1 MAGMAGAWAEMLGHL
16 RDPRLVGA
24 YLVGGAL
31 FFAFIG
37 IFTYLPYRLSAPP
50 YRLPAGVISSVYLV
64 YAAGVVSSRVAGQL
78 SGRIPP
84 RTLIA
89 FGLVVEAAGMAL
101 TAARPLAVIVLG
113 LVVLVIGTFV
123 AQAVA
128 PAFVNVTAETAK
140 GGASALY
147 LTSYY
152 VGGTLGAALP
162 GLAFQAMGWR
172 GVVASCIAATVVAM
186 LANALLCGRM
196 PRTRAPG

>member
-1 MAGMAGAWAEMLGHL
+1 
-16 RDPRLVGA
+16 V
-24 YLVGGAL
+24 V
-31 FFAFIG
+31 
-37 IFTYLPYRLSAPP
+37 
-50 YRLPAGVISSVYLV
+50 SSVYLV
-64 YAAGVVSSRVAGQL
+64 YVAGVASSRVAGRL
-78 SGRIPP
+78 SSRIAP

-101 TAARPLAVIVLG
+101 TAAGPLALVIVG
-113 LVVLVIGTFV
+113 LVVLVVGTFV

-162 GLAFQAMGWR
+162 GLAFQALGWR

-196 PRTRAPG
+196 PRARAPG